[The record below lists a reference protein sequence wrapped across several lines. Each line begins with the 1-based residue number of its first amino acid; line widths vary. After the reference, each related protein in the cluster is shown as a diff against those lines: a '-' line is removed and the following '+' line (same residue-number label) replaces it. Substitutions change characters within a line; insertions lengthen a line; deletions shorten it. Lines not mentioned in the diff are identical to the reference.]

1 MTTQESREQEIKRLN
16 TEKVKQIALC
26 HFYSYYVRHNM
37 SDMLA
42 YVGEDVTWLGSQSNF
57 VAHNRQEFENLLER
71 EIEKVP
77 KQCVMK
83 VISADVSPVSGNCY
97 QVTGEL
103 ELRLPVQ
110 DNVYYTNLRFSM
122 MICKED
128 GKFSIVSIHTS
139 TIRKTALW
147 HDTQA
152 LKERQKQ
159 FSEEGGENIQDPVT
173 GVFQLGAFKERA
185 ARQLEDISKEKN
197 YALICTDICSFE
209 RVNNLY
215 GMQKADKLLA
225 DTAKMIMASGK
236 CILLCCRS
244 VADHFV
250 ALARYQDFSTF
261 RNMLN
266 ELCNRFAVEIGNEYS
281 DAYPRLGIG
290 VYRIDKE
297 HPPIQKMVEY
307 ANLARKS
314 LRTNTTSHIAVY
326 DERVYTQLIRAGKI
340 EQSMKNAMAQ
350 HEFKAFI
357 QPKYNLET
365 GQIVGAEA
373 LVRWIREDGS
383 MIYPDDFIPIFE
395 KNGFIVEL
403 DFFILSEVC
412 RMIQRRLQEKRH
424 CVPISI
430 NQSRVLLQEKDY
442 VKRVADILEK
452 YDTPPRYIELELTER
467 IFRDDLT
474 DLAKMMGELRNLG
487 VRWSIDDFGTGYSS
501 LNLLKELPV
510 DIIKIDKSFLDET
523 ESSETSKIIIRK
535 TVELT
540 QELDKTVVCE
550 GVETENQADYLR
562 GIRCDMA
569 QGYLYAKPMPMEE
582 FEKLL
587 DKEIYG

>member
-16 TEKVKQIALC
+16 AEKVKQIALC

-71 EIEKVP
+71 EIKKVP

-83 VISADVSPVSGNCY
+83 VISADVSQVSGNCY

-139 TIRKTALW
+139 AIRKTALW
-147 HDTQA
+147 DDTQV

-173 GVFQLGAFKERA
+173 GVLQLGAFKERA

-197 YALICTDICSFE
+197 YALICTDICNFE

-225 DTAKMIMASGK
+225 DTAKMIMASSK

-250 ALARYQDFSTF
+250 ALACYQDFSTF

-266 ELCNRFAVEIGNEYS
+266 ELCNRFVVEIGNEYS

-357 QPKYNLET
+357 QPKYNLEPV
-365 GQIVGAEA
+365 QAEGGIRVFDVEFLKA
-373 LVRWIREDGS
+373 VRE
-383 MIYPDDFIPIFE
+383 FCT
-395 KNGFIVEL
+395 KN
-403 DFFILSEVC
+403 
-412 RMIQRRLQEKRH
+412 
-424 CVPISI
+424 
-430 NQSRVLLQEKDY
+430 
-442 VKRVADILEK
+442 DILMIVDDIQIGCCRSGSFFSFERAGIQPDIVVMSKSIGGIGMPMSIVLHKPEIDVWKPGEHNGTFRGNQLSFVAGKAAIEYLLENNVEAETKRKGEIVKNFVEK
-452 YDTPPRYIELELTER
+452 EILPLNDKLE
-467 IFRDDLT
+467 
-474 DLAKMMGELRNLG
+474 
-487 VRWSIDDFGTGYSS
+487 
-501 LNLLKELPV
+501 
-510 DIIKIDKSFLDET
+510 
-523 ESSETSKIIIRK
+523 
-535 TVELT
+535 
-540 QELDKTVVCE
+540 
-550 GVETENQADYLR
+550 LR
-562 GIRCDMA
+562 GIGLMWGIDCSKIDSALASKLSDLCFTKNLICEVAGRN
-569 QGYLYAKPMPMEE
+569 GSVLKIMPALVIEDE
-582 FEKLL
+582 LLLKGLNIVKEAFKKLL
-587 DKEIYG
+587 ADY

>member
-1 MTTQESREQEIKRLN
+1 
-16 TEKVKQIALC
+16 
-26 HFYSYYVRHNM
+26 M

-71 EIEKVP
+71 EIKKVP

-83 VISADVSPVSGNCY
+83 VISADVSQVSGNCY

-139 TIRKTALW
+139 AIRKTALW
-147 HDTQA
+147 DDTQV

-173 GVFQLGAFKERA
+173 GVLQLGAFKERA

-197 YALICTDICSFE
+197 YALICTDICNFE

-225 DTAKMIMASGK
+225 DTAKMIMASSK

-250 ALARYQDFSTF
+250 ALACYQDFSTF

-266 ELCNRFAVEIGNEYS
+266 ELCNRFVVEIGNEYS
-281 DAYPRLGIG
+281 DAYPRLGIAVFTALKG
-290 VYRIDKE
+290 TSADSE
-297 HPPIQKMVEY
+297 DGEY
-307 ANLARKS
+307 ANLAEKVCGRIR
-314 LRTNTTSHIAVY
+314 LPHIAVY
-326 DERVYTQLIRAGKI
+326 DERVYTIDSQGKL
-340 EQSMKNAMAQ
+340 SRVMKNAMAQ

-383 MIYPDDFIPIFE
+383 MIYPDDYILHFE
-395 KNGFIVEL
+395 KWFY
-403 DFFILSEVC
+403 C
-412 RMIQRRLQEKRH
+412 
-424 CVPISI
+424 
-430 NQSRVLLQEKDY
+430 
-442 VKRVADILEK
+442 
-452 YDTPPRYIELELTER
+452 
-467 IFRDDLT
+467 
-474 DLAKMMGELRNLG
+474 
-487 VRWSIDDFGTGYSS
+487 
-501 LNLLKELPV
+501 
-510 DIIKIDKSFLDET
+510 
-523 ESSETSKIIIRK
+523 
-535 TVELT
+535 
-540 QELDKTVVCE
+540 
-550 GVETENQADYLR
+550 
-562 GIRCDMA
+562 
-569 QGYLYAKPMPMEE
+569 
-582 FEKLL
+582 
-587 DKEIYG
+587 

>member
-42 YVGEDVTWLGSQSNF
+42 YVGEDVMWLGSQSNF

-83 VISADVSPVSGNCY
+83 VISADVSPVSENCY

-197 YALICTDICSFE
+197 YALICTDICNFE

-350 HEFKAFI
+350 HEFK
-357 QPKYNLET
+357 E
-365 GQIVGAEA
+365 
-373 LVRWIREDGS
+373 
-383 MIYPDDFIPIFE
+383 
-395 KNGFIVEL
+395 
-403 DFFILSEVC
+403 
-412 RMIQRRLQEKRH
+412 
-424 CVPISI
+424 
-430 NQSRVLLQEKDY
+430 
-442 VKRVADILEK
+442 
-452 YDTPPRYIELELTER
+452 
-467 IFRDDLT
+467 
-474 DLAKMMGELRNLG
+474 
-487 VRWSIDDFGTGYSS
+487 
-501 LNLLKELPV
+501 
-510 DIIKIDKSFLDET
+510 
-523 ESSETSKIIIRK
+523 
-535 TVELT
+535 
-540 QELDKTVVCE
+540 
-550 GVETENQADYLR
+550 
-562 GIRCDMA
+562 
-569 QGYLYAKPMPMEE
+569 
-582 FEKLL
+582 
-587 DKEIYG
+587 

>member
-1 MTTQESREQEIKRLN
+1 
-16 TEKVKQIALC
+16 
-26 HFYSYYVRHNM
+26 
-37 SDMLA
+37 
-42 YVGEDVTWLGSQSNF
+42 
-57 VAHNRQEFENLLER
+57 
-71 EIEKVP
+71 
-77 KQCVMK
+77 MK
-83 VISADVSPVSGNCY
+83 VISADVSQVSGNCY

-147 HDTQA
+147 DDTQV

-173 GVFQLGAFKERA
+173 GVLQLGAFKERV

-197 YALICTDICSFE
+197 YALICTDICNFE

-225 DTAKMIMASGK
+225 DTAKMIMASSK
-236 CILLCCRS
+236 CILLCCHS

-250 ALARYQDFSTF
+250 ALACYQDFSTF

-266 ELCNRFAVEIGNEYS
+266 ELCNRFVVEIGNEYS

-340 EQSMKNAMAQ
+340 EQSMKM
-350 HEFKAFI
+350 
-357 QPKYNLET
+357 
-365 GQIVGAEA
+365 
-373 LVRWIREDGS
+373 RWLNMSLRHLYSQNI
-383 MIYPDDFIPIFE
+383 IWKPD
-395 KNGFIVEL
+395 
-403 DFFILSEVC
+403 
-412 RMIQRRLQEKRH
+412 RL
-424 CVPISI
+424 
-430 NQSRVLLQEKDY
+430 
-442 VKRVADILEK
+442 
-452 YDTPPRYIELELTER
+452 
-467 IFRDDLT
+467 
-474 DLAKMMGELRNLG
+474 
-487 VRWSIDDFGTGYSS
+487 
-501 LNLLKELPV
+501 
-510 DIIKIDKSFLDET
+510 
-523 ESSETSKIIIRK
+523 
-535 TVELT
+535 
-540 QELDKTVVCE
+540 
-550 GVETENQADYLR
+550 
-562 GIRCDMA
+562 
-569 QGYLYAKPMPMEE
+569 
-582 FEKLL
+582 
-587 DKEIYG
+587 